1 MLLNRTTASMLHVK
15 RKCFT
20 AAGEFFLEKEK
31 LCIVEVEITPHQDIT
46 EMLCNMCSG
55 CQLQPSFYFNRPM
68 LCFTILLLLLSASQ
82 SGKWKQIQRSEIF
95 VTWRWSF
102 CFLRLTNRLQLRT
115 HLTSVH
121 LSRAKLTLGNAVF
134 KVY

>member
-20 AAGEFFLEKEK
+20 AAVEFFIEKEK
-31 LCIVEVEITPHQDIT
+31 LCIVEITPHQDIT

-68 LCFTILLLLLSASQ
+68 LCFTIPLLLSASQ
-82 SGKWKQIQRSEIF
+82 S
-95 VTWRWSF
+95 
-102 CFLRLTNRLQLRT
+102 
-115 HLTSVH
+115 
-121 LSRAKLTLGNAVF
+121 
-134 KVY
+134 